1 MKKFFCTV
9 VALALASLFG
19 AGAYSQNL
27 RMVSQGG
34 QLAAEADAKIRE
46 NTTIYEG
53 HEIGSNFHDLSIGVW
68 NGAPETTKRASDH
81 EETIQTGQFL
91 WSRSTSEI
99 NFKQWNFSRT
109 VHNPDDGHS
118 LEFSHFQKIKLPAST
133 VSPAVNYSGEGWAVS
148 GGHHYRT
155 LTPSNPDTWTTQEVA
170 ANFKLTG
177 NGRVLTADTT
187 LARGDYTSAY
197 LKATW
202 GQNYIIARFDQEQNA
217 WEITYYCKFI
227 PNGSVYSDT
236 TWTSSYVLDTN
247 VTVYQTVTPSSYVVS
262 HVEVSDAPTLL
273 SYQLEAG
280 GNQNIVDQTAASHLG
295 SGGGAGATQVE
306 STGKVEIILSA
317 NIKDDT

>member
-1 MKKFFCTV
+1 MNKFLLFSSV
-9 VALALASLFG
+9 LMASLFG
-19 AGAYSQNL
+19 TGAYSQNL

-34 QLAAEADAKIRE
+34 QLAAEADAKVRE
-46 NTTIYEG
+46 NTATFEG
-53 HEIGSNFHDLSIGVW
+53 HEVGSNFHDLTIGAW
-68 NGAPETTKRASDH
+68 NGVPETTKRASDH
-81 EETIQTGQFL
+81 EETTQTGQWF
-91 WSRSTSEI
+91 WSKSTSEI
-99 NFKQWNFSRT
+99 KFKQWNFSRT

-133 VSPAVNYSGEGWAVS
+133 ASPSVNYSGEGWAAS

-177 NGRVLTADTT
+177 DGRVLTADTT
-187 LARGDYTSAY
+187 LVRGDYTSAF

-202 GQNYIIARFDQEQNA
+202 GDNYIIARFDEEEDA

-227 PNGSVYSDT
+227 PNGSVFSDT
-236 TWTSSYVLDTN
+236 TWTSSHVLDTD
-247 VTVYQTVTPSSYVVS
+247 VTVYQTVTSSSYVVS

-273 SYQLEAG
+273 SYQLAAG

-295 SGGGAGATQVE
+295 SGGGAGATQVT